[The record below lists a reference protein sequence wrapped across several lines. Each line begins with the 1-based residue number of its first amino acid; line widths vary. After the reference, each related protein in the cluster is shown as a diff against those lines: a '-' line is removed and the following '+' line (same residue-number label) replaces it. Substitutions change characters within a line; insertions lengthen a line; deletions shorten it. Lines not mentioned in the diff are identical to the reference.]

1 MKLGFIGLG
10 AMGHPMAS
18 RLLERNHAVTVLDL
32 DPAVVQKLATRG
44 AEVGRSP
51 ADVADRAE
59 IVFTCLPSLASA
71 REVACGTDGIAHG
84 KAARIYVNL
93 STLGSPL
100 VKEIAA
106 ELAARNIVTLDA
118 PITGGAP
125 KARDGTLTVM
135 VSGDRAAFDQ
145 VETVFGAFATNVV
158 YLGATP
164 GLAQTM
170 KLVNNIMSAA
180 NLAIAAEA
188 MVMGAKAGL
197 DSEQMLKVLNAG
209 SGQNSATLTK
219 IPDHVLN
226 RRFDYGG
233 ALYIIQK
240 DLDAWRQEAEALG
253 VPTWIGS
260 AVRQLY
266 LQALA
271 QGSPKDDMTS
281 VVKLIESWAG
291 VTLSDG
297 RNQKPETR

>member
-1 MKLGFIGLG
+1 MRLGFIGLG
-10 AMGHPMAS
+10 AMGQPMAA
-18 RLLERNHAVTVLDL
+18 RLLERNHEVAVLDREEHAMRAL
-32 DPAVVQKLATRG
+32 VDRG
-44 AEVGRSP
+44 AASARTPAEV
-51 ADVADRAE
+51 AARAE
-59 IVFTCLPSLASA
+59 IVFTCLPSLASV
-71 REVACGTDGIAHG
+71 REVACGADGIAHG
-84 KAARIYVNL
+84 KAARVYVHL
-93 STLGSPL
+93 STTGSPL

-106 ELAARNIVTLDA
+106 ELATHGIATLDA

-135 VSGDRAAFDQ
+135 VSGERAAFDQ
-145 VETVFGAFATNVV
+145 AETLFSAFATNAV
-158 YLGATP
+158 YLGAAP

-180 NLAIAAEA
+180 NLAVAAEA

-197 DSEQMLKVLNAG
+197 DPEAMLKVLNAG

-271 QGSPKDDMTS
+271 HGSPKDDMTTI
-281 VVKLIESWAG
+281 VKLIEGWAG
-291 VTLSDG
+291 ATLP
-297 RNQKPETR
+297 KTR

>member
-10 AMGHPMAS
+10 AMGLPIAQH
-18 RLLERNHAVTVLDL
+18 LVERNHTVTVLDI
-32 DPAVVQKLATRG
+32 DAAATQRLAARG
-44 AEVGRSP
+44 AAVGRSP
-51 ADVADRAE
+51 AAVADAAE

-71 REVACGTDGIAHG
+71 REVACGADGIAGG

-106 ELAARNIVTLDA
+106 ALAARDITTLDA

-135 VSGDRAAFDQ
+135 VSGARAAFDQ
-145 VETVFGAFATNVV
+145 VETLLGAFATTVV
-158 YLGATP
+158 YLGAAP

-188 MVMGAKAGL
+188 MVLGAKAGL
-197 DSEQMLKVLNAG
+197 DPELMLKVLNAG

-219 IPDHVLN
+219 IPNHVLN
-226 RRFDYGG
+226 RRFDFGG
-233 ALYIIQK
+233 ALSIIQK
-240 DLDAWRQEAEALG
+240 DLDAWRQEAEALAM
-253 VPTWIGS
+253 PTWIGS

-271 QGSPKDDMTS
+271 HGSPKDDITTI
-281 VVKLIESWAG
+281 VKLIEGWAG
-291 VTLSDG
+291 VELP
-297 RNQKPETR
+297 KTR

>member
-10 AMGHPMAS
+10 AMGQPMAA
-18 RLLERNHAVTVLDL
+18 RLVERNHEVMVLDL
-32 DPAVVQKLATRG
+32 DEAAVQRLAARG
-44 AEVGRSP
+44 ATVGRSP

-59 IVFTCLPSLASA
+59 IVFTCLPTLASA
-71 REVACGTDGIAHG
+71 REVACSADGIAHG
-84 KAARIYVNL
+84 KAVRIYVNL

-106 ELAARNIVTLDA
+106 DLAARNIATLDA

-135 VSGDRAAFDQ
+135 VSGERAAFDQ
-145 VETVFGAFATNVV
+145 AETLFGAFATNVV
-158 YLGATP
+158 YLGAAP

-180 NLAIAAEA
+180 NLAVAAEA

-197 DSEQMLKVLNAG
+197 DPEQMLKVLNTG

-271 QGSPKDDMTS
+271 QGSPKDDMTT
-281 VVKLIESWAG
+281 VVKLIEGWAG
-291 VTLSDG
+291 AALP
-297 RNQKPETR
+297 KTR